1 MTTSDID
8 RTAQS
13 DEKRYTA
20 HLFSPNDRYGFGDP
34 TLVGSGPRLRVPHTT
49 NEWPPDILFDIVY
62 AGAVL
67 CHFSTPTL
75 KDVLSKS
82 WKDFFYPGGVMTT
95 AQADDKEITNERAV
109 AKERKEKQAQE
120 RRARYEA
127 HRGPDVFDMLMIMP
141 YAMVPRDQLEDVY
154 SEARKKA
161 EAMEHKRVEEKVNT
175 WAKQVAS
182 ECP

>member
-8 RTAQS
+8 LAAQS
-13 DEKRYTA
+13 EERRYTA
-20 HLFSPNDRYGFGDP
+20 HLFSPDEQYLLGDV
-34 TLVGSGPRLRVPHTT
+34 TRVRSGSQLRVPNTT
-49 NEWPPDILFDIVY
+49 DKWPPDILFDIVY
-62 AGAVL
+62 AGVVL

-82 WKDFFYPGGVMTT
+82 WKDSFYPGGVMTA
-95 AQADDKEITNERAV
+95 AQADYKEITDERA
-109 AKERKEKQAQE
+109 AARERKEKQAQE
-120 RRARYEA
+120 RRARHEA
-127 HRGPDVFDMLMIMP
+127 HRGPDVFDMLMILP
-141 YAMVPRDQLEDVY
+141 YVKVPRDQLEAVY

-161 EAMEHKRVEEKVNT
+161 EAVEHRRVEEKVNT

>member
-8 RTAQS
+8 PAAQS
-13 DEKRYTA
+13 EERRYTA

-34 TLVGSGPRLRVPHTT
+34 ALVGSGPQLRVPNTT

-62 AGAVL
+62 ASAVL
-67 CHFSTPTL
+67 YHFSTPTL

-82 WKDFFYPGGVMTT
+82 WNDSGGVIT
-95 AQADDKEITNERAV
+95 AAQYKEVTDERA
-109 AKERKEKQAQE
+109 AARERNDKQAQE
-120 RRARYEA
+120 RRARHEA
-127 HRGPDVFDMLMIMP
+127 HRGPDVFDMLMILP
-141 YAMVPRDQLEDVY
+141 YVKVPRDQLEAVY
-154 SEARKKA
+154 SEARKKG
-161 EAMEHKRVEEKVNT
+161 EAMEHRRVEEKVNT

>member
-34 TLVGSGPRLRVPHTT
+34 TLVGSGPRLRVPNTT

-67 CHFSTPTL
+67 GHFSTPTL
-75 KDVLSKS
+75 EDELSKG
-82 WKDFFYPGGVMTT
+82 WKDTFYPGVMSTT
-95 AQADDKEITNERAV
+95 QADYKEITDERA
-109 AKERKEKQAQE
+109 AARERKEKQAQE
-120 RRARYEA
+120 RRARHEA

-141 YAMVPRDQLEDVY
+141 YVMVPRDQLEAVY

-161 EAMEHKRVEEKVNT
+161 EATEHRRVEEKVNT

>member
-8 RTAQS
+8 PAAQL
-13 DEKRYTA
+13 DERRYTA
-20 HLFSPNDRYGFGDP
+20 HLFSLNDRYGFGDP
-34 TLVGSGPRLRVPHTT
+34 SLVGSGPQLRVPNKT

-62 AGAVL
+62 ASAVL
-67 CHFSTPTL
+67 CQFSTPTL

-82 WKDFFYPGGVMTT
+82 WDDSFPGGVMAA
-95 AQADDKEITNERAV
+95 AQYKEITDERA
-109 AKERKEKQAQE
+109 AARERKEKQAQE
-120 RRARYEA
+120 RRARHEA
-127 HRGPDVFDMLMIMP
+127 HRGPDVFDMLMILP
-141 YAMVPRDQLEDVY
+141 YVKVPRDQLEAVY

-161 EAMEHKRVEEKVNT
+161 EAMEHRRVEEKVNT

>member
-8 RTAQS
+8 SAAQS
-13 DEKRYTA
+13 EERRYTA
-20 HLFSPNDRYGFGDP
+20 HLFSPGKQYLLGDVTQTRP
-34 TLVGSGPRLRVPHTT
+34 GSQLRVPNTT
-49 NEWPPDILFDIVY
+49 DKWPPDILFDIVY

-67 CHFSTPTL
+67 AHFSTPTL
-75 KDVLSKS
+75 KDVVSKS
-82 WKDFFYPGGVMTT
+82 WKDSFYPQGVMTA
-95 AQADDKEITNERAV
+95 AQADYKEITDERAA

-120 RRARYEA
+120 RRARHEA

-141 YAMVPRDQLEDVY
+141 YVMVPRDQLEAVY

-161 EAMEHKRVEEKVNT
+161 EATEHKRVEEKVNT